1 MRSHAVLCIA
11 FVAVAACSN
20 DGVSI
25 EVRRGSTTAERVE
38 LYVVDGYCTTD
49 DAGDLPCPQLK
60 TPSAAGYLDG
70 EVYTREDA
78 RTLAAPVESDGVAYF
93 TIRADGDRTRIPL
106 AVAVGFDGNDKRV
119 GAVVMPYEFYT
130 TDANRHIVTLDEI
143 VEDKVTGTPQ
153 TDGLRAETWYQD
165 ASLGGG
171 CLALEQ
177 TFEGTSKRK
186 FIVPADDL
194 DCDGWMAADQEC
206 DAIWPDHG
214 ADDDSM
220 LPFTCLAEESTSG
233 NLGKRCILGDAPCID
248 GQGPPECKPVITTSQ
263 QWCVPSALCD
273 PLCGTSPNPGCL
285 YNALQ
290 HPMLPALGH
299 PSYLHCTVPVQ
310 MTMANGFTV
319 CRDGLATPYTA
330 NWSIP
335 ANTTCSSFS
344 VGTVT
349 PTQIGPFA
357 PMRTSTVG
365 PANVIK
371 AVLAN
376 PGCQLSLQFAGDF
389 APATP
394 IANALPQHVVK
405 LDLTNTMSLVI
416 PLVVDFEIT
425 PEAECTNA
433 DGTCELVLADTA
445 IGMVD
450 ESLAACAR
458 F

>member
-11 FVAVAACSN
+11 FVAIAACSN

-25 EVRRGSTTAERVE
+25 EVRRGSTAAERVE

-49 DAGDLPCPQLK
+49 NAGQLPCPQLK
-60 TPSAAGYLDG
+60 TPSARGYLDG

-78 RTLAAPVESDGVAYF
+78 RTLAAMVESDGVAYF

-143 VEDKVTGTPQ
+143 VEDKVTGMAQ
-153 TDGLRAETWYQD
+153 SDGLRAETWYQD
-165 ASLGGG
+165 PSLGGG

-194 DCDGWMAADQEC
+194 DCDGWMSADQEC
-206 DAIWPDHG
+206 DAIWPDRG
-214 ADDDSM
+214 PDDNAM
-220 LPFTCLAEESTSG
+220 LRFTCLAEESTSSI
-233 NLGKRCILGDAPCID
+233 GKRCILGDAPCID
-248 GQGPPECKPVITTSQ
+248 GEGPPECTPVITDSQ

-273 PLCGTSPNPGCL
+273 PLCGTSPNSACL

-290 HPMLPALGH
+290 RPMMPALEH
-299 PSYLHCTVPVQ
+299 PAYLHCTVPVY
-310 MTMANGFTV
+310 TVASGFTV
-319 CRDGLATPYTA
+319 CRDNLPAPYTSNWATPGT
-330 NWSIP
+330 
-335 ANTTCSSFS
+335 TTCSSFS
-344 VGTVT
+344 IGPVT
-349 PTQIGPFA
+349 SMQIGPFTETRA
-357 PMRTSTVG
+357 STAG
-365 PANVIK
+365 PPNVIK
-371 AVLAN
+371 TVLTN
-376 PGCQLSLQFAGDF
+376 PGCQLSLQFGGGF

-394 IANALPQHVVK
+394 IVNALPQHVVK
-405 LDLTNTMSLVI
+405 LDLTNMMSLVI
-416 PLVVDFEIT
+416 PLVVDLEIT
-425 PEAECTNA
+425 PEVECTNA
-433 DGTCELVLADTA
+433 TAHCELVLTDASL
-445 IGMVD
+445 GMVD
-450 ESLAACAR
+450 ESLTACAR